1 MRNRLMKTFV
11 AIATFCLLLASAS
24 PSLAQWQERYPPRDY
39 ERGRGDVGRLI
50 RQAEDRSDLFVRM
63 LEQSRYRGGLLERI
77 FRDDRSSS
85 LTAQAHDLESQL
97 NLVREEYYRTGNS
110 YELRSRIANVLNVAR
125 SIDNTMRYQR
135 VSYNVEQQWSML
147 RSDLYRL
154 SRAFDLR

>member
-1 MRNRLMKTFV
+1 
-11 AIATFCLLLASAS
+11 
-24 PSLAQWQERYPPRDY
+24 
-39 ERGRGDVGRLI
+39 
-50 RQAEDRSDLFVRM
+50 M